1 MIVDKHKKLYTLGTS
16 NRESKDF
23 LEILKTYCIEAVIDV
38 RRFPTSRWEHFKK
51 ENLQKI
57 LEKEGIN
64 YFYLG
69 RELGGYRKEGYEKH
83 IETPLFKE
91 GIQRLE
97 KIATR
102 LTSVFICAEKLPWKC
117 HRRFIADVLQ
127 KRGWKVIHII
137 DRQRTWN
144 PRTSLFLN
152 DT

>member
-1 MIVDKHKKLYTLGTS
+1 MIADKHKKLYTLGTS

-83 IETPLFKE
+83 IKTPLFKE

-117 HRRFIADVLQ
+117 HRRLIADVLQ
-127 KRGWKVIHII
+127 KRGWKIIHII

-144 PRTSLFLN
+144 PRTFLF
-152 DT
+152 